1 MKTDLPAPMKGK
13 SRSPHPARALAK
25 ARSAS
30 GERWQE
36 HARHAARGSR
46 SAELDPARLLQ
57 ARRLHP
63 AGHFIRKAALARA
76 LRDAAWN

>member
-1 MKTDLPAPMKGK
+1 MKTDPPPNKGRT
-13 SRSPHPARALAK
+13 RSPHPARPLEK

-57 ARRLHP
+57 ARRLQP
-63 AGHFIRKAALARA
+63 TGHFIRRAALERA
-76 LRDAAWN
+76 LRDAARP